1 MSERAAALEVR
12 VRLLPDPWL
21 WCWELVD
28 PLRRD
33 APVDSSWAGEW
44 AAYASP
50 EEAFA
55 AGCVR
60 LVELRCARAGGRVS
74 GRRHGKGES
83 AA

>member
-1 MSERAAALEVR
+1 MSGRAAALEVR
-12 VRLLPDPWL
+12 VRFLPEPCL

-28 PLRRD
+28 PHRRD
-33 APVDSSWAGEW
+33 ALVHSGWAGEW

-60 LVELRCARAGGRVS
+60 LVELRCARTGGRVT
-74 GRRHGKGES
+74 GRRHRKGES